1 MSLIPEGHPDFVET
15 DTKIQDLPR
24 CEPPNPYNY
33 TKLQLA
39 ENAIW
44 LAELKKL
51 HPETPEYFL
60 NLSIH
65 AFRSWGEQETLQKME
80 EWDKAIS

>member
-1 MSLIPEGHPDFVET
+1 MSLIPEGHPDFAVT
-15 DTKIQDLPR
+15 DTKIDELPR

-33 TKLQLA
+33 SKLVLA

-44 LAELKKL
+44 LAELKRL
-51 HPETPEYFL
+51 HPDVHDYFL

-65 AFRSWGEQETLQKME
+65 AYRSWGEEETLQKME
-80 EWDKAIS
+80 EWDTS